1 MLDVTVDNELVTISK
16 AVVVLEQRMA
26 AYKELEA
33 EYKQMKQALYDAMDK
48 HGVKSWETPNGAR
61 ITRVDAVP
69 ASVKTVTEFDVSAF
83 KRENPALYGM
93 YQRDVEKQTA
103 GRAGYVRITL
113 AEV

>member
-83 KRENPALYGM
+83 RKENPALYGM
-93 YQRDVEKQTA
+93 YQRDVEKPTA

>member
-1 MLDVTVDNELVTISK
+1 MLDVMVDNELVTISK
-16 AVVVLEQRMA
+16 AVIVLEQRMA
-26 AYKELEA
+26 AYKDLEA

-61 ITRVDAVP
+61 VTRVDAVP

-83 KRENPALYGM
+83 RRENPALYEM
-93 YQRDVEKQTA
+93 YQHDVEKQTA

-113 AEV
+113 AEG